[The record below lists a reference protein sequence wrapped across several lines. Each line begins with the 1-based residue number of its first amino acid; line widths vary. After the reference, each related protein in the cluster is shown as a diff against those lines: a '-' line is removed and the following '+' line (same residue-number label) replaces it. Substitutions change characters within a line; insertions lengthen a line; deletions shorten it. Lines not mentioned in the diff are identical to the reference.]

1 MLFTVSIELADGGYF
16 EYSTESI
23 LKVLQTAQM
32 LGNTDIEEADDEND
46 EFDAF
51 VDCFSED
58 EEYVYDEDAEC
69 YCWYD
74 EEYEAWYW
82 LDEDTNEWLLVE
94 DDEADWGDVE
104 DEAEE
109 AEEAEEELEAA

>member
-1 MLFTVSIELADGGYF
+1 MLFTVSIELADGGFF

-23 LKVLQTAQM
+23 LKILQTAQM
-32 LGNTDIEEADDEND
+32 LGNTDIEEVDEDD

-51 VDCFSED
+51 VDCFAED
-58 EEYVYDEDAEC
+58 EEYVYDEDAGC

-94 DDEADWGDVE
+94 DEAE

-109 AEEAEEELEAA
+109 A